1 LHGRAGL
8 GPASRLSPHN
18 PLEREGGSADSKP
31 MCAEKKPTSASGKET
46 FEVEL
51 KKLEKLVESL
61 ESGDISLDELV
72 TKYEE
77 GMRLL
82 KSCQKSLEAAELRIE
97 QLGKRGEES
106 EG

>member
-1 LHGRAGL
+1 MTYQISALFSTHFFNHYFVRFICLAKATFKPLMTKSFLTTCFFL
-8 GPASRLSPHN
+8 GSVLLAPSHVLA
-18 PLEREGGSADSKP
+18 
-31 MCAEKKPTSASGKET
+31 
-46 FEVEL
+46 
-51 KKLEKLVESL
+51 
-61 ESGDISLDELV
+61 LDELV

>member
-1 LHGRAGL
+1 
-8 GPASRLSPHN
+8 
-18 PLEREGGSADSKP
+18 
-31 MCAEKKPTSASGKET
+31 M
-46 FEVEL
+46 